1 MGLKSGSGRF
11 PWRRK
16 WQPTPVFLPGESQG
30 QRSLAGYTV
39 HGVAESD
46 RTEELKTNAEN
57 TQSSKSYMKCN
68 VVATVRNRKET
79 MIMNIHACLLLS
91 FHLSVVRSKLEI
103 TGAFLYHNVCV
114 LKDFQYNPTEWHY
127 LSGRVTQFI
136 PIESKS

>member
-16 WQPTPVFLPGESQG
+16 WQATPVLLPGESQG
-30 QRSLAGYTV
+30 QRSLAGYIV

-68 VVATVRNRKET
+68 ILATVRNRKET
-79 MIMNIHACLLLS
+79 MIMNIHACYC
-91 FHLSVVRSKLEI
+91 HLIYQL
-103 TGAFLYHNVCV
+103 
-114 LKDFQYNPTEWHY
+114 
-127 LSGRVTQFI
+127 
-136 PIESKS
+136 